1 MKRIVTLVVA
11 MLLAVSMI
19 SMLAFA
25 DEAAAPDAVQ
35 EEAVEEAAV
44 ETEALAEEDPG
55 ASSAGAQAVEVP
67 VSAEGEVQLE
77 DYATIEIPS
86 SQVAVEDYD
95 IESYINNILNYA
107 STVEQITEGTVEEGD
122 LVNFDFSGVL
132 EGEEE
137 PFEGGTAQGYELTI
151 GSGMFIEGFEE
162 QMIGHS
168 IGETFD
174 ITVTFPEE
182 YTEELAGKNAV
193 FTITLNYKSITT
205 TPELTDE
212 FVQEFSSANMDVQ
225 LNTVDELKEYTRDYL
240 YKTRLHDAVFSAMQS
255 KVNVVSY
262 PEATYDIMK
271 AYNMESLEYYVTMYA
286 ANGMEGYDADMIA
299 QMNGFAS
306 AEDYCNQYAM
316 NDMNTMMFVDAVAAD
331 KGIECTDEEL
341 DQYIN
346 DVITAN
352 GLEGTY
358 TVDEFKELNGEGWVL
373 IAKYNVLLSK
383 VLEALEENV
392 VIAQS
397 AMTYYDYQTANV
409 DDEVHLDVYVQATQ
423 SWWEDK
429 ITVYAA
435 DQLGAYFIYNMACS
449 EEDAAKLVPGT
460 KIHVDGYKAEW
471 SGEIEIAD
479 ATFEFIDDADTY
491 IAESV
496 DVTEFL
502 GTEELVNYM
511 NKFVSFTGLTVAAS
525 ADADGNEAPFLYN
538 WDGSGTQGDD
548 LYFNVQTEDGQEFT
562 FTVESYLC
570 DKDTDVYKAVE
581 GLQVGDVVDMEG
593 FLYWYNGANPHI
605 TSVTVK

>member
-25 DEAAAPDAVQ
+25 DEAAAPDTAQ
-35 EEAVEEAAV
+35 EAVV
-44 ETEALAEEDPG
+44 ETEAVDAEEPG
-55 ASSAGAQAVEVP
+55 ASSEGAQSIEVP
-67 VSAEGEVQLE
+67 LSEEGEVLVD
-77 DYATIEIPS
+77 DYSNIEIPS
-86 SQVAVEDYD
+86 NQVKVEDYE
-95 IESYINNILNYA
+95 IESYISSILNYA
-107 STVEQITEGTVEEGD
+107 STTEQIKEGTVEEGD

-193 FTITLNYKSITT
+193 FTITLNYKSVTN

-212 FVQEFSSANMDVQ
+212 FVKEFSSANMDTE
-225 LNTVDELKEYTRDYL
+225 LNSVEELNEYTRDYL
-240 YKTRLHDAVFSAMQS
+240 YHAKLHDAVFSAMQS
-255 KVNVVSY
+255 KVHVVTY
-262 PEATYDIMK
+262 PENIYNIMK

-286 ANGMEGYDADMIA
+286 ASGMEGYDADMIA

-306 AEDYCNQYAM
+306 AEDYCNQYSV
-316 NDMNTMMFVDAVAAD
+316 NDMNTMMLVDSVAAD

-341 DQYIN
+341 NQYIS
-346 DVITAN
+346 DVIAAN

-358 TVDEFKELNGEGWVL
+358 SVDEFKEINGEGWSL

-392 VIAQS
+392 VISQS
-397 AMTYYDYQTANV
+397 AMTYFDYQTANV

-423 SWWEDK
+423 SWWDGT

-479 ATFEFIDDADTY
+479 ATFEFVDDADSF
-491 IAESV
+491 IAEAV
-496 DVTEFL
+496 DVTDLL

-511 NKFVSFTGLTVAAS
+511 NQFVSFNGLTVAAS

-548 LYFNVQTEDGQEFT
+548 LYFNVQTADGQEFT

-581 GLQVGDVVDMEG
+581 ALQVGDVVDLEG